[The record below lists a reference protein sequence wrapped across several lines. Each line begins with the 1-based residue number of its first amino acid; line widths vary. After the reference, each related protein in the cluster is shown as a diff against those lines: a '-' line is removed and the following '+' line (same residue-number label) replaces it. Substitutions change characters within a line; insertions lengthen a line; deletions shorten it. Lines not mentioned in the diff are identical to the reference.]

1 MLAAVRPAIGLRIES
16 NRQRGQHSIQVA
28 HDVVVREAKDA
39 EAELALHSRI
49 AAEIDLTVVC
59 FAIQFD
65 CQPLHGAEEV
75 HNTPSDHFLTAK
87 LVAEQL
93 LPAQGRPEASLRFGG
108 IGAHLAGPFEQN
120 PARDATTPN
129 PLL

>member
-39 EAELALHSRI
+39 EAELTLHSRI

-93 LPAQGRPEASLRFGG
+93 APAERLPQPLLRFRRVV
-108 IGAHLAGPFEQN
+108 AHLTHASKQN
-120 PARDATTPN
+120 FARGAITPN